1 MQTRSL
7 STKKTA
13 YILTCAFRSA
23 LSSLAAMSSWARAA
37 CSILAWDETPL
48 LSSAFLPPPLQIRTE
63 EVSSTSTMDRRA
75 EARADLRAEMWSRRR
90 SSSDLVKSTEED
102 DRGGTAEEEA
112 VEAVVLVELK

>member
-1 MQTRSL
+1 M

-13 YILTCAFRSA
+13 FILTCAFRSA

-37 CSILAWDETPL
+37 CSILACDETPL
-48 LSSAFLPPPLQIRTE
+48 LSSALLPPPPPLQIRTE

-90 SSSDLVKSTEED
+90 SSSDLVKSPEED

-112 VEAVVLVELK
+112 VEAVVEVELK